1 MTIMVKISGYIG
13 NAHCHSF
20 FVLALTSYLLMSC
33 ASSYQIDTYQ
43 IAPKQ
48 NYPYSSFSMMIVPDS
63 GKQHLGLLKS
73 IGNGFANN
81 LKTFGLKNDSLQPEL
96 IFILR
101 WEEHLVGRFS
111 SRTSNETSSTY
122 SITNPIYSPF
132 ENTSDRLKGS
142 SSAPHRIRY
151 YDKELFI
158 RVQAIDATRNELIWS
173 VKIYPHKKNGLP
185 PESIPKVVRELAD
198 SFERVQFN
206 IDKINQP

>member
-1 MTIMVKISGYIG
+1 MITKVRSSFISNTFGY
-13 NAHCHSF
+13 CLF
-20 FVLALTSYLLMSC
+20 KVTLACYLLISC

-48 NYPYSSFSMMIVPDS
+48 NYPYSSFSMMITPDP
-63 GKQHLGLLKS
+63 GKQHFSLLQA
-73 IGNGFANN
+73 IGSGFSSN
-81 LKTFGLKNDSLQPEL
+81 LKTMGLKNDSLQPEL

-122 SITNPIYSPF
+122 SITNPFYSPF
-132 ENTSDRLKGS
+132 ENTSDKLKGNS
-142 SSAPHRIRY
+142 SPYKIRY

-158 RVQAIDATRNELIWS
+158 RMQAIDATRNELIWS
-173 VKIYPHKKNGLP
+173 VKIYPHKKDGLP
-185 PESIPKVVRELAD
+185 PESIPKVVQDLAD

>member
-1 MTIMVKISGYIG
+1 MVKTLGYIG
-13 NAHCHSF
+13 NAHRHNF
-20 FVLALTSYLLMSC
+20 FGLALASSLLISC

-48 NYPYSSFSMMIVPDS
+48 KYPYSSFSMMITPDS
-63 GKQHLGLLKS
+63 GKQHLSILQS
-73 IGNGFANN
+73 IGSGFSSH
-81 LKTFGLKNDSLQPEL
+81 LKTIGLKNDSLKPEL

-111 SRTSNETSSTY
+111 SHTGNEASSTY
-122 SITNPIYSPF
+122 RVTNPFYSPF
-132 ENTSDRLKGS
+132 ENTSDGLKGNS
-142 SSAPHRIRY
+142 SSSLKIRY

-158 RVQAIDATRNELIWS
+158 RIQAIDATRNELIWS
-173 VKIYPHKKNGLP
+173 VKIYPNKKKGLAS
-185 PESIPKVVRELAD
+185 ESIPRVVRDLIR